1 MELIAGIS
9 SLVEEA
15 KGQLD
20 EIIQIL
26 TEDDMP
32 QSLESLEGFSDVN
45 IGAKGKTGTKNL
57 RTNSKAPKAQV
68 FTTKH
73 DTNYLSK
80 GRQFGQGKLH
90 KELDAS
96 VPHETF
102 IFVSQLLKNER
113 KARNV
118 FISYYTLS
126 LESGKK
132 SLSSFNMSR
141 LQVIHAQSI
150 LRALPALD
158 RLRFKLC
165 PSVFSDKTFWC
176 IYFSLV
182 KDKGQSPVTKLSL
195 LGSKD
200 CITDS
205 VEKRERSMPDTE
217 FEEDKLSQAS
227 LDSFTGMKREREKET
242 DRKNRT
248 NDIGIVPGF
257 ILSGAS
263 KTLRFAEQLI
273 ESVDEK
279 ASARLNLGVPHL
291 ATNMKATLQV
301 SGDGDEGF
309 NPSPCTPTT
318 KSAKQTTIEPASFDS
333 KRARCFN
340 SQNPKKFD
348 WKKKAVAEV
357 GLEALDGWSYVTV
370 KGSTNDGVHVT
381 DSELYDYRDE
391 YDACESL
398 SSGTRS
404 VRSDSGFQIISSR

>member
-132 SLSSFNMSR
+132 SLSSFSMSR
-141 LQVIHAQSI
+141 LQI
-150 LRALPALD
+150 
-158 RLRFKLC
+158 
-165 PSVFSDKTFWC
+165 
-176 IYFSLV
+176 
-182 KDKGQSPVTKLSL
+182 
-195 LGSKD
+195 
-200 CITDS
+200 
-205 VEKRERSMPDTE
+205 
-217 FEEDKLSQAS
+217 
-227 LDSFTGMKREREKET
+227 
-242 DRKNRT
+242 
-248 NDIGIVPGF
+248 
-257 ILSGAS
+257 
-263 KTLRFAEQLI
+263 
-273 ESVDEK
+273 
-279 ASARLNLGVPHL
+279 
-291 ATNMKATLQV
+291 
-301 SGDGDEGF
+301 
-309 NPSPCTPTT
+309 
-318 KSAKQTTIEPASFDS
+318 
-333 KRARCFN
+333 
-340 SQNPKKFD
+340 
-348 WKKKAVAEV
+348 
-357 GLEALDGWSYVTV
+357 
-370 KGSTNDGVHVT
+370 
-381 DSELYDYRDE
+381 
-391 YDACESL
+391 
-398 SSGTRS
+398 
-404 VRSDSGFQIISSR
+404 